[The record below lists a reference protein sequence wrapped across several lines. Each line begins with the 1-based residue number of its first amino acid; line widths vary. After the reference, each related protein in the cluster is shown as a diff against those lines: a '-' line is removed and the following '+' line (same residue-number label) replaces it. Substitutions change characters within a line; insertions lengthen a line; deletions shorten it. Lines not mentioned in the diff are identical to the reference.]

1 MEKRCSYQLGRSYS
15 YNTSYTLYILWAFYN
30 KVLVKFWILLCT
42 VLLLYLCPGRIGI
55 FCCRVGEF
63 LLLQHAN
70 VDPHLDRVGKQSL
83 PFSIVSCKIYVT
95 LLKVQQSF
103 CSPLS
108 AHDLIQLCISGGFLS
123 VRNISKLKN
132 HPKKTPTNW
141 PQPGFWECFFG
152 LSRYVSTQQLLV
164 VSVAQGLQHSKWH
177 LLAAG
182 SRCYPHEDRH
192 VISGN

>member
-1 MEKRCSYQLGRSYS
+1 MGILQQGARQVVNFSVYS
-15 YNTSYTLYILWAFYN
+15 CYIF
-30 KVLVKFWILLCT
+30 VLEELAV
-42 VLLLYLCPGRIGI
+42 
-55 FCCRVGEF
+55 FCCCVGEF
-63 LLLQHAN
+63 ILLQHAN
-70 VDPHLDRVGKQSL
+70 VDPHLDRVGKESL

-123 VRNISKLKN
+123 VINISKLKN
-132 HPKKTPTNW
+132 HPKKTSTNW
-141 PQPGFWECFFG
+141 PQPVFRECFFG
-152 LSRYVSTQQLLV
+152 SSRYVSTQQLLV

-177 LLAAG
+177 LLAVG
-182 SRCYPHEDRH
+182 SRCYAPHEDRH